1 MKKVLKITL
10 IVCALGLVSF
20 LGYKVTSGIQ
30 EKKETSNRLQT
41 IPSFSF
47 QTMDGNP
54 FSKDNLKPNTP
65 TVFIYFHS
73 ECDFCQHEAL
83 SISENIEPFKNI
95 QLLFIS
101 TEPIESI
108 ENFSIE
114 YNLNNQTNTKFL
126 HDSTDSFSTQF
137 DATSIPY
144 LLIYDKNQKL
154 IKKHKG
160 QYKAESILK
169 LFQE

>member
-1 MKKVLKITL
+1 MKNVLKITL
-10 IVCALGLVSF
+10 IASILSLVSF

-30 EKKETSNRLQT
+30 KKKEAADRLQM

-47 QTMDGNP
+47 QTIDGKP

-73 ECDFCQHEAL
+73 ECDFCQHEAQ
-83 SISENIEPFKNI
+83 SISENLEQFKNI
-95 QLLFIS
+95 QLVFIS
-101 TEPIESI
+101 AEPIESI
-108 ENFSIE
+108 EAFSRE
-114 YNLNNQTNTKFL
+114 YNLNNQTNTTFL
-126 HDSTDSFSTQF
+126 HDSTDRFSSQF